1 MGINKEV
8 GAYCLDSYD
17 CGSYCCE
24 GPVCCQRFGGCCQTG
39 ETCASDQSGCIPPG
53 DDDSGLS
60 TTNIVLIVVG
70 ASAGVVLG
78 AVILW
83 VVRNRYG
90 KRQQY
95 DRV

>member
-8 GAYCLDSYD
+8 GAYCVDSYD

-24 GPVCCQRFGGCCQTG
+24 GPVCCQTG

-53 DDDSGLS
+53 NDDDDGLS

-70 ASAGVVLG
+70 ACAGVVLG
-78 AVILW
+78 AAILW